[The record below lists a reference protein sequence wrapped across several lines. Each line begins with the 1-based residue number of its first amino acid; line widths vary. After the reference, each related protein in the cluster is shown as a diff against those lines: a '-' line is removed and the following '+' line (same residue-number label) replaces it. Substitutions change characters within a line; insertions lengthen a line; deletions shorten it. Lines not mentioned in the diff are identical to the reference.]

1 MWSITLPSV
10 TVRPATTATGTSRS
24 RGYWRI
30 RKCGPFG
37 ACAAGAC
44 SAGAGAVGGA
54 GGFDSW
60 AVPQQAIVTAARIC
74 RVRLGIVERA
84 TSGRR
89 LARGRGPVTPSRREG
104 RSRSAPARRLAR
116 RGAPLFDAR
125 RRGRSRS
132 ETPLMRAASP
142 SRLLDAIAARFRDE
156 LGAGG
161 TVRRFFAPGRIN
173 LVGAHLDYNGGDVR
187 PMAVDR
193 GIYLAIR
200 KRDDARIRVRSID
213 QPLAVDVD
221 IAQLGARTRPEWGWA
236 GYPLGVFCG
245 F

>member
-1 MWSITLPSV
+1 MI
-10 TVRPATTATGTSRS
+10 ATPRD
-24 RGYWRI
+24 RL
-30 RKCGPFG
+30 
-37 ACAAGAC
+37 
-44 SAGAGAVGGA
+44 VE
-54 GGFDSW
+54 
-60 AVPQQAIVTAARIC
+60 AI
-74 RVRLGIVERA
+74 
-84 TSGRR
+84 S
-89 LARGRGPVTPSRREG
+89 
-104 RSRSAPARRLAR
+104 
-116 RGAPLFDAR
+116 
-125 RRGRSRS
+125 
-132 ETPLMRAASP
+132 
-142 SRLLDAIAARFRDE
+142 ARFRTDF
-156 LGAGG
+156 GRQQF
-161 TVRRFFAPGRIN
+161 RRFFAPGRIN